1 DDDDSDDELAVH
13 EAGIENDSAAVP
25 DDGRDAHDTAIV
37 KTTRGQAIEMMRKRG
52 ISIDPLEE
60 KMALQL
66 FPRVAGLA
74 RRVHDSS
81 TLKEKF
87 DILVTNDKDLS
98 GNKET
103 LDHWV
108 PTRWNSDLT
117 CLDAHLYFRSPV
129 EQLTGAA
136 INKLQAYWL
145 SEDQWDLA
153 ETLSAVLEVFDGPTK
168 LFSQSQVPLIAD
180 VIPMLDSIEQ
190 SMTLVHDDKESELPN
205 VVCVAA
211 QATLLLINKWS
222 PM

>member
-1 DDDDSDDELAVH
+1 
-13 EAGIENDSAAVP
+13 
-25 DDGRDAHDTAIV
+25 
-37 KTTRGQAIEMMRKRG
+37 M
-52 ISIDPLEE
+52 
-60 KMALQL
+60 
-66 FPRVAGLA
+66 
-74 RRVHDSS
+74 

-103 LDHWV
+103 LDRCV

-153 ETLSAVLEVFDGPTK
+153 ETLSAVLEVTCLIFDN
-168 LFSQSQVPLIAD
+168 AD
-180 VIPMLDSIEQ
+180 
-190 SMTLVHDDKESELPN
+190 N
-205 VVCVAA
+205 
-211 QATLLLINKWS
+211 
-222 PM
+222 